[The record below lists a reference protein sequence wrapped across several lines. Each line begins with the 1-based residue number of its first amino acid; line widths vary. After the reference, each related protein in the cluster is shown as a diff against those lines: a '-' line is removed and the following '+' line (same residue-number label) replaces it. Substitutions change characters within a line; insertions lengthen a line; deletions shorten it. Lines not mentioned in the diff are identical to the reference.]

1 MGEKKHFLKQCS
13 HEAKDLTTP
22 QRKRARITIK
32 GCGRENT
39 VP

>member
-13 HEAKDLTTP
+13 HEAKDLTP